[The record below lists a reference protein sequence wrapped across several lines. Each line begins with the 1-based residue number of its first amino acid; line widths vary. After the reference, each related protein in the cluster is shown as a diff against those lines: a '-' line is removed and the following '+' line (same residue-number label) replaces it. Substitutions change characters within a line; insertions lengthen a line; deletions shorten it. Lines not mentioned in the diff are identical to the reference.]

1 MQVKMNK
8 GAREDF
14 ENLDSSLQVAF
25 LEVKKNL
32 KAWPELSGA
41 KRLSGR
47 WHPFSRVKLAED
59 WRVIYL
65 ILPNEVN
72 PTHLTVVRIRHRSVV
87 YK

>member
-32 KAWPELSGA
+32 KAWPE
-41 KRLSGR
+41 
-47 WHPFSRVKLAED
+47 
-59 WRVIYL
+59 
-65 ILPNEVN
+65 
-72 PTHLTVVRIRHRSVV
+72 
-87 YK
+87 